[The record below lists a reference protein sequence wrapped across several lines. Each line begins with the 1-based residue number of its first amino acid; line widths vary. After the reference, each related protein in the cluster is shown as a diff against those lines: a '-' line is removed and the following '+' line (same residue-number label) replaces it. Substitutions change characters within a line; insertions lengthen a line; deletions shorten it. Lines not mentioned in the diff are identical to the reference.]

1 MQFTFTGTGT
11 PTTPSQGV
19 PAPTTEGT
27 NRDWHLFVSG
37 TFGAAGAVAV
47 QYSPDPTTVADAS
60 SRWFSP
66 AALSVNAAKDVY
78 FTARPRKLRAVLTG
92 GDSTTALIAEVV

>member
-1 MQFTFTGTGT
+1 MS
-11 PTTPSQGV
+11 TT
-19 PAPTTEGT
+19 TTETWYKRAGIA
-27 NRDWHLFVSG
+27 
-37 TFGAAGAVAV
+37 GAAIAGAV
-47 QYSPDPTTVADAS
+47 QLEYSPDPTTVADAS
-60 SRWFSP
+60 SRWFLP